1 MNKVILIL
9 VSIIIIIASI
19 ITAVVIYKG
28 EDEEQAKVSIKNIE
42 ENTTNTLNNTI
53 NSDNQNVIET
63 NVKEVRIS
71 PNAFITFKEIYE
83 GCGHTKVDFVEVP
96 QDFVNLSE
104 DELKDK
110 YSDWN
115 IEKFT
120 DTDIILSKD
129 FEGSCIILSKD
140 FEGSCDEHFIV
151 KDVNGVV
158 TVFKIK
164 EDGTEEEYQ
173 TTDIA
178 TEYLT
183 DTDKIEMEKG
193 IRVNGKQNLNQL
205 IEDYE

>member
-9 VSIIIIIASI
+9 VSIIIIIVSI
-19 ITAVVIYKG
+19 ITAVVIYNG

-71 PNAFITFKEIYE
+71 PNAFITFKETYE

-96 QDFVNLSE
+96 EDFVNLSKE
-104 DELKDK
+104 ELKDK

-129 FEGSCIILSKD
+129 FEGSC
-140 FEGSCDEHFIV
+140 DEHFIV
-151 KDVNGVV
+151 KDVDGIV
-158 TVFKIK
+158 TAFKIK
-164 EDGTEEEYQ
+164 EDGTEEEYEI
-173 TTDIA
+173 TDIA

-183 DTDKIEMEKG
+183 DTDKIEMENG

>member
-1 MNKVILIL
+1 MNKF
-9 VSIIIIIASI
+9 IIILLSVVVIIASI
-19 ITAVVIYKG
+19 ITAVVIYNG

-120 DTDIILSKD
+120 DTDIVLSKE
-129 FEGSCIILSKD
+129 FN
-140 FEGSCDEHFIV
+140 GSCDEHFIV
-151 KDVNGVV
+151 KEVNGVV
-158 TVFKIK
+158 IVFKIK
-164 EDGTEEEYQ
+164 EDNTEEEYQ
-173 TTDIA
+173 VTDIA

>member
-9 VSIIIIIASI
+9 VSIIIIIVSI
-19 ITAVVIYKG
+19 ITAVVIYNG

-71 PNAFITFKEIYE
+71 PNAFITFKETYE

-96 QDFVNLSE
+96 EDFVNLSKE
-104 DELKDK
+104 ELKDK

-129 FEGSCIILSKD
+129 FEGSC
-140 FEGSCDEHFIV
+140 DEHFIV
-151 KDVNGVV
+151 KDVDGIV
-158 TVFKIK
+158 TAFKIK
-164 EDGTEEEYQ
+164 EDGTEEEYEI
-173 TTDIA
+173 TDIA

-183 DTDKIEMEKG
+183 DTDKIEMKNG

>member
-1 MNKVILIL
+1 MNKF
-9 VSIIIIIASI
+9 IIILLSVVVIIASI
-19 ITAVVIYKG
+19 ITAVVIYNG

-53 NSDNQNVIET
+53 NSDNKNVIET

-120 DTDIILSKD
+120 DTDIVLSKE
-129 FEGSCIILSKD
+129 FN
-140 FEGSCDEHFIV
+140 GSCDEHFIV

-158 TVFKIK
+158 IVFKIK
-164 EDGTEEEYQ
+164 EDNTEEEYQ
-173 TTDIA
+173 VTDIA

>member
-1 MNKVILIL
+1 MNKIIIILL
-9 VSIIIIIASI
+9 SIIVIIASI
-19 ITAVVIYKG
+19 ITAVVIYNG
-28 EDEEQAKVSIKNIE
+28 EDEEQAKVSIKNVEI
-42 ENTTNTLNNTI
+42 NTTNTLENNVS
-53 NSDNQNVIET
+53 SDNQNVVET

-71 PNAFITFKEIYE
+71 PNAFITFEEIYE
-83 GCGHTKVDFVEVP
+83 TCGHTKIDFVEVP

-120 DTDIILSKD
+120 DTDIVLSKE
-129 FEGSCIILSKD
+129 FK
-140 FEGSCDEHFIV
+140 GSCDEHFIV
-151 KDVNGVV
+151 KDVDGVV

-173 TTDIA
+173 ITDIA

>member
-9 VSIIIIIASI
+9 VSIIIIIVSI
-19 ITAVVIYKG
+19 ITAVVIYNG
-28 EDEEQAKVSIKNIE
+28 EDEKQAKVSIKNIE
-42 ENTTNTLNNTI
+42 ENTTNTLNNSNSI

-71 PNAFITFKEIYE
+71 PNAFITFKETYE
-83 GCGHTKVDFVEVP
+83 VCGHTKVDFVEVP
-96 QDFVNLSE
+96 EDFVNLSE
-104 DELKDK
+104 EELKDK

-120 DTDIILSKD
+120 DTD
-129 FEGSCIILSKD
+129 IILSKD

-183 DTDKIEMEKG
+183 DTDKIEMENG

>member
-9 VSIIIIIASI
+9 VSIIIIIVSI
-19 ITAVVIYKG
+19 ITAVVIYNG

-42 ENTTNTLNNTI
+42 ENTTNTLNNSI

-71 PNAFITFKEIYE
+71 PNAFITFKETYE

-96 QDFVNLSE
+96 EDFVNLSKE
-104 DELKDK
+104 ELKDK

-129 FEGSCIILSKD
+129 FEGSC
-140 FEGSCDEHFIV
+140 DEHFIV
-151 KDVNGVV
+151 KDVDGIV

-173 TTDIA
+173 ITDIA

-193 IRVNGKQNLNQL
+193 ISVNGKQNLNQL

>member
-19 ITAVVIYKG
+19 ITAVVIYNG
-28 EDEEQAKVSIKNIE
+28 EDEEQAKVSIKNVE
-42 ENTTNTLNNTI
+42 TNTTNTLENNVS
-53 NSDNQNVIET
+53 SDNQNVVET

-71 PNAFITFKEIYE
+71 PNAFITFKETYE

-96 QDFVNLSE
+96 EDFVNLSE
-104 DELKDK
+104 EELKDK

-120 DTDIILSKD
+120 DTDIVLSKE
-129 FEGSCIILSKD
+129 FK
-140 FEGSCDEHFIV
+140 GSCDEHFIV

-164 EDGTEEEYQ
+164 EDNTEEEYQ
-173 TTDIA
+173 VTDIA

-193 IRVNGKQNLNQL
+193 ISVNGKQNLNQL

>member
-9 VSIIIIIASI
+9 VSIIIIIVSI
-19 ITAVVIYKG
+19 ITAVVIYNG

-71 PNAFITFKEIYE
+71 PNAFITFKETYE

-96 QDFVNLSE
+96 EDFVNLSKE
-104 DELKDK
+104 ELKDK

-129 FEGSCIILSKD
+129 FEGSC
-140 FEGSCDEHFIV
+140 DEHFIV
-151 KDVNGVV
+151 KDVDGIV
-158 TVFKIK
+158 TAFKIK
-164 EDGTEEEYQ
+164 EDGTEEEYEI
-173 TTDIA
+173 TDIA

-193 IRVNGKQNLNQL
+193 IKVNGKQNLNQL

>member
-9 VSIIIIIASI
+9 VSIIIIIVSI
-19 ITAVVIYKG
+19 ITAVVIYNG

-71 PNAFITFKEIYE
+71 PNAFITFKETYE

-96 QDFVNLSE
+96 EDFVNLSKE
-104 DELKDK
+104 ELKDK

-129 FEGSCIILSKD
+129 FEGSC
-140 FEGSCDEHFIV
+140 DEHFIV
-151 KDVNGVV
+151 KDVNGIV
-158 TVFKIK
+158 TAFKIK
-164 EDGTEEEYQ
+164 EDGTEEEYEI
-173 TTDIA
+173 TDIA

>member
-9 VSIIIIIASI
+9 VSIIIIIVSI
-19 ITAVVIYKG
+19 ITAVVIYNG

-42 ENTTNTLNNTI
+42 ENTTNTLNNSI

-71 PNAFITFKEIYE
+71 PNAFITFKETYE

-96 QDFVNLSE
+96 EDFVNLSKE
-104 DELKDK
+104 ELKDK

-120 DTDIILSKD
+120 DTDIIISKD
-129 FEGSCIILSKD
+129 FK
-140 FEGSCDEHFIV
+140 GSCDEHFIV
-151 KDVNGVV
+151 KDVDGIV
-158 TVFKIK
+158 TAFKIK
-164 EDGTEEEYQ
+164 EDGTEEEYEI
-173 TTDIA
+173 TDIA

-183 DTDKIEMEKG
+183 DTDKIEMKNG

>member
-9 VSIIIIIASI
+9 VSIIIIIVSI
-19 ITAVVIYKG
+19 ITAVVIYNG

-42 ENTTNTLNNTI
+42 ENTTNTLNNSNSI
-53 NSDNQNVIET
+53 NSDDQNVIET

-71 PNAFITFKEIYE
+71 PNAFITFKETYE

-96 QDFVNLSE
+96 EDFVNLSKE
-104 DELKDK
+104 ELKDK

-129 FEGSCIILSKD
+129 FEGSC
-140 FEGSCDEHFIV
+140 DEHFIV
-151 KDVNGVV
+151 KDVDGIV
-158 TVFKIK
+158 TAFKIK
-164 EDGTEEEYQ
+164 EDGTEEEYEI
-173 TTDIA
+173 TDIA

-193 IRVNGKQNLNQL
+193 IKVNGKQNLNQL

>member
-9 VSIIIIIASI
+9 VSIIIIIVSI
-19 ITAVVIYKG
+19 ITAVVIYNG

-42 ENTTNTLNNTI
+42 ENTTNTLNNSI

-71 PNAFITFKEIYE
+71 PNAFITFKETYE

-96 QDFVNLSE
+96 EDFVNLSKE
-104 DELKDK
+104 ELKDK

-120 DTDIILSKD
+120 DTDII
-129 FEGSCIILSKD
+129 ISKD

-151 KDVNGVV
+151 KDVDGIV
-158 TVFKIK
+158 TAFKIK
-164 EDGTEEEYQ
+164 EDGTEEEYEI
-173 TTDIA
+173 TDIA

-183 DTDKIEMEKG
+183 DTDKIEMENG

>member
-19 ITAVVIYKG
+19 ITAVVIYNG
-28 EDEEQAKVSIKNIE
+28 EDEEQAKVSIKNVE
-42 ENTTNTLNNTI
+42 TNTTITLENNVS
-53 NSDNQNVIET
+53 SDNQNVVET

-71 PNAFITFKEIYE
+71 PNAFITFKETYE

-96 QDFVNLSE
+96 EVFVNLSE
-104 DELKDK
+104 EELKDK

-129 FEGSCIILSKD
+129 FEGSC
-140 FEGSCDEHFIV
+140 DEHFIV
-151 KDVNGVV
+151 KDVDGIV
-158 TVFKIK
+158 TAFKIK
-164 EDGTEEEYQ
+164 EDGTEEEYEI
-173 TTDIA
+173 TDIA

>member
-9 VSIIIIIASI
+9 VSIIIIIVSI
-19 ITAVVIYKG
+19 ITAVVIYNG

-42 ENTTNTLNNTI
+42 ENTINTLNNTI

-71 PNAFITFKEIYE
+71 PNAFITFKETYE

-96 QDFVNLSE
+96 EDFVNLSKE
-104 DELKDK
+104 ELKDK

-120 DTDIILSKD
+120 DTDII
-129 FEGSCIILSKD
+129 ISKD

-151 KDVNGVV
+151 KDVDGIV
-158 TVFKIK
+158 TAFKIK
-164 EDGTEEEYQ
+164 EDGTEEEYEI
-173 TTDIA
+173 TDIA

-183 DTDKIEMEKG
+183 DTDKIEMKNG

>member
-9 VSIIIIIASI
+9 VSIIIIIVSI
-19 ITAVVIYKG
+19 ITAVVIYNG

-42 ENTTNTLNNTI
+42 ENTTNTLNNSI

-71 PNAFITFKEIYE
+71 PNAFITFKETYE

-96 QDFVNLSE
+96 EDFVNLSKE
-104 DELKDK
+104 ELKDK

-120 DTDIILSKD
+120 DTDII
-129 FEGSCIILSKD
+129 ISKD

-151 KDVNGVV
+151 KDVEGIV
-158 TVFKIK
+158 TAFKIK
-164 EDGTEEEYQ
+164 EDGTEEEYEI
-173 TTDIA
+173 TDIA

-183 DTDKIEMEKG
+183 DTDKIEMENG

>member
-1 MNKVILIL
+1 MNKF
-9 VSIIIIIASI
+9 IIILLSVVVIIASI
-19 ITAVVIYKG
+19 ITAVVIYNG

-53 NSDNQNVIET
+53 NSDNKNVIET

-96 QDFVNLSE
+96 QDFLNLSE

-120 DTDIILSKD
+120 DTDIVLSKE
-129 FEGSCIILSKD
+129 FN
-140 FEGSCDEHFIV
+140 GSCDVHFIV

-158 TVFKIK
+158 TVFRIK
-164 EDGTEEEYQ
+164 EDNTEEEYQ
-173 TTDIA
+173 VTDIA

-183 DTDKIEMEKG
+183 DTDKLEMEKG

>member
-9 VSIIIIIASI
+9 VSIIIIIVSI
-19 ITAVVIYKG
+19 ITAVVIYNG

-71 PNAFITFKEIYE
+71 PNAFITFKETYE
-83 GCGHTKVDFVEVP
+83 GCGHTTVDFVEVP
-96 QDFVNLSE
+96 EDFVNLSE
-104 DELKDK
+104 EELKDK

-120 DTDIILSKD
+120 DTD
-129 FEGSCIILSKD
+129 IILSKD

-183 DTDKIEMEKG
+183 DTDKIEMENG

>member
-9 VSIIIIIASI
+9 VSIIIIIVSI
-19 ITAVVIYKG
+19 ITAVVIYNG

-42 ENTTNTLNNTI
+42 ENTTNTLNNSNSI

-71 PNAFITFKEIYE
+71 PNAFITFKETYE
-83 GCGHTKVDFVEVP
+83 GCGHTTVDFVEVP
-96 QDFVNLSE
+96 EDFVNLSE
-104 DELKDK
+104 EELKDK

-120 DTDIILSKD
+120 DTD
-129 FEGSCIILSKD
+129 IILSKD

-183 DTDKIEMEKG
+183 DTDKIEMENG

>member
-1 MNKVILIL
+1 MNKF
-9 VSIIIIIASI
+9 IIILLSVVVIIASI
-19 ITAVVIYKG
+19 ITAVVIYNG

-120 DTDIILSKD
+120 DTDIVLSKE
-129 FEGSCIILSKD
+129 FN
-140 FEGSCDEHFIV
+140 GSCDEHFIV

-158 TVFKIK
+158 IVFKIK

-173 TTDIA
+173 ITDIA

-193 IRVNGKQNLNQL
+193 ISVNGKQNLNQL

>member
-28 EDEEQAKVSIKNIE
+28 KDEEQANVSIKNIE
-42 ENTTNTLNNTI
+42 TNTTNTLENNVST
-53 NSDNQNVIET
+53 DNQNVVET

-71 PNAFITFKEIYE
+71 PNAFITFKETYE

-96 QDFVNLSE
+96 EDFVNLSE
-104 DELKDK
+104 EELKDK

-129 FEGSCIILSKD
+129 FEGSC
-140 FEGSCDEHFIV
+140 DEHFIV
-151 KDVNGVV
+151 KDVDGVV

-173 TTDIA
+173 ITDIA

-193 IRVNGKQNLNQL
+193 ISVNGKQNLNQL

>member
-9 VSIIIIIASI
+9 VSIIIIIVSI
-19 ITAVVIYKG
+19 ITAVVIYNG

-42 ENTTNTLNNTI
+42 ENTTNTLNNSI

-71 PNAFITFKEIYE
+71 PNAFITFKETYE
-83 GCGHTKVDFVEVP
+83 GCGHTKVDFAEVP
-96 QDFVNLSE
+96 EDFVNLSKE
-104 DELKDK
+104 ELKDK

-129 FEGSCIILSKD
+129 FEGSC
-140 FEGSCDEHFIV
+140 DEHFIV
-151 KDVNGVV
+151 KDVDGIV
-158 TVFKIK
+158 TAFKIK
-164 EDGTEEEYQ
+164 EDGIEEEYEI
-173 TTDIA
+173 TDIA

-183 DTDKIEMEKG
+183 DTDKIEMKNG

>member
-9 VSIIIIIASI
+9 VSIIIIIVSI
-19 ITAVVIYKG
+19 ITAVVIYNG
-28 EDEEQAKVSIKNIE
+28 EDEEQANVSIKNIE
-42 ENTTNTLNNTI
+42 ENTTNTLNNSI

-71 PNAFITFKEIYE
+71 PNAFITFKETYE

-96 QDFVNLSE
+96 EDFVNLSKE
-104 DELKDK
+104 ELKDK

-129 FEGSCIILSKD
+129 FEGSC
-140 FEGSCDEHFIV
+140 DEHFIV
-151 KDVNGVV
+151 KDVDGIV
-158 TVFKIK
+158 TAFKIK
-164 EDGTEEEYQ
+164 EDGTEEEYEI
-173 TTDIA
+173 TDIA

-183 DTDKIEMEKG
+183 DTDKIEMENG

>member
-1 MNKVILIL
+1 MNKIIIILL
-9 VSIIIIIASI
+9 SIIVIIASI
-19 ITAVVIYKG
+19 ITAVVIYNG
-28 EDEEQAKVSIKNIE
+28 EDEEQAKVSIKNVE
-42 ENTTNTLNNTI
+42 TNTTNTLENNVS
-53 NSDNQNVIET
+53 SDNQNVVET

-71 PNAFITFKEIYE
+71 PNAFITFKETYE

-96 QDFVNLSE
+96 EDFVNLSKE
-104 DELKDK
+104 ELKDK

-120 DTDIILSKD
+120 DTD
-129 FEGSCIILSKD
+129 IILSKD

-173 TTDIA
+173 ITDIA

>member
-19 ITAVVIYKG
+19 ITAVVIYNG
-28 EDEEQAKVSIKNIE
+28 EDEEQAKVSIKNVE
-42 ENTTNTLNNTI
+42 TNTTNTLENNVS
-53 NSDNQNVIET
+53 SDNQNVVET

-71 PNAFITFKEIYE
+71 PNAFITFKETYE

-96 QDFVNLSE
+96 EDFVNLSE

-120 DTDIILSKD
+120 DTDIVLSKE
-129 FEGSCIILSKD
+129 FN
-140 FEGSCDEHFIV
+140 GSCDEHFIV

-158 TVFKIK
+158 TVFRIK
-164 EDGTEEEYQ
+164 EDNTEEEYQ
-173 TTDIA
+173 VTDIA

-183 DTDKIEMEKG
+183 DTDKLEMEKG

>member
-19 ITAVVIYKG
+19 ITAVVIYNG
-28 EDEEQAKVSIKNIE
+28 EAEEQAKVSIKNIE

-129 FEGSCIILSKD
+129 FEGSC
-140 FEGSCDEHFIV
+140 DEHFIV

-183 DTDKIEMEKG
+183 DTDKLEMEKG

>member
-9 VSIIIIIASI
+9 VSIIIIIVSI
-19 ITAVVIYKG
+19 ITAVVIYNG
-28 EDEEQAKVSIKNIE
+28 EDEKQAKVSIKNIE
-42 ENTTNTLNNTI
+42 ENTTNTLNNSNSI

-71 PNAFITFKEIYE
+71 PNAFITFKETYE

-96 QDFVNLSE
+96 EDFVNLSKE
-104 DELKDK
+104 ELKDK

-129 FEGSCIILSKD
+129 FEGSC
-140 FEGSCDEHFIV
+140 DEHFIV
-151 KDVNGVV
+151 KDVDGIV
-158 TVFKIK
+158 TAFKIK
-164 EDGTEEEYQ
+164 EDGTEEEYEI
-173 TTDIA
+173 TDIA

-183 DTDKIEMEKG
+183 DTDKIEMENG

>member
-1 MNKVILIL
+1 MPIHPSDSAPATVKSDDCAQDCNVMPKFLPISTRFFI
-9 VSIIIIIASI
+9 SINFSI
-19 ITAVVIYKG
+19 
-28 EDEEQAKVSIKNIE
+28 
-42 ENTTNTLNNTI
+42 
-53 NSDNQNVIET
+53 SD
-63 NVKEVRIS
+63 
-71 PNAFITFKEIYE
+71 AFITFKETYE

-96 QDFVNLSE
+96 EDFVNLSKE
-104 DELKDK
+104 ELKDK

-120 DTDIILSKD
+120 DTD
-129 FEGSCIILSKD
+129 IILSKD

-183 DTDKIEMEKG
+183 DTDKLEMEKG
-193 IRVNGKQNLNQL
+193 ISVNGKQNLNQL

>member
-9 VSIIIIIASI
+9 VSIIIIIVSI
-19 ITAVVIYKG
+19 ITAVVIYNG

-53 NSDNQNVIET
+53 NSDNQYVIET

-71 PNAFITFKEIYE
+71 PNAFITFKETYE

-96 QDFVNLSE
+96 EDFVNLSKE
-104 DELKDK
+104 ELKDK

-129 FEGSCIILSKD
+129 FEGSC
-140 FEGSCDEHFIV
+140 DEHFIV
-151 KDVNGVV
+151 KDVDGIV
-158 TVFKIK
+158 TAFKIK
-164 EDGTEEEYQ
+164 EDGTEEEYEI
-173 TTDIA
+173 TDIA

-183 DTDKIEMEKG
+183 DTDKIEMKNG

>member
-9 VSIIIIIASI
+9 VSIIIIIVSI
-19 ITAVVIYKG
+19 ITAVVIYNG

-42 ENTTNTLNNTI
+42 ENTTNTLNNSI

-96 QDFVNLSE
+96 EDFVNLSKE
-104 DELKDK
+104 ELKDK

-129 FEGSCIILSKD
+129 FEGSC
-140 FEGSCDEHFIV
+140 DEHFIV
-151 KDVNGVV
+151 KDVDGIV
-158 TVFKIK
+158 TAFKIK
-164 EDGTEEEYQ
+164 EDGTEEEYEI
-173 TTDIA
+173 TDIA

-183 DTDKIEMEKG
+183 DTDKIEMKNG

>member
-1 MNKVILIL
+1 MNKF
-9 VSIIIIIASI
+9 IIILLSVVVIITSI
-19 ITAVVIYKG
+19 ITAVVIYNG

-120 DTDIILSKD
+120 DTDIVLSKE
-129 FEGSCIILSKD
+129 FN
-140 FEGSCDEHFIV
+140 GSCDEHFIV
-151 KDVNGVV
+151 KDVDGVV

-164 EDGTEEEYQ
+164 EDNTEEEYQ
-173 TTDIA
+173 VTDIA

-193 IRVNGKQNLNQL
+193 ISVNGKQNLNQL

>member
-9 VSIIIIIASI
+9 VSIIIIIVSI
-19 ITAVVIYKG
+19 ITAVVIYNG
-28 EDEEQAKVSIKNIE
+28 EDEKQAKVSIKNIE
-42 ENTTNTLNNTI
+42 ENTTNTLNNSNSI

-71 PNAFITFKEIYE
+71 PNAFITFKETYE

-120 DTDIILSKD
+120 DTDIVLSKE
-129 FEGSCIILSKD
+129 FK
-140 FEGSCDEHFIV
+140 GSCDQHFIV
-151 KDVNGVV
+151 KDVDGVV

-173 TTDIA
+173 ITDIA

-193 IRVNGKQNLNQL
+193 ISVNGKQNLNQL

>member
-9 VSIIIIIASI
+9 VSIIIIIVSI
-19 ITAVVIYKG
+19 ITAVVIYNG
-28 EDEEQAKVSIKNIE
+28 EDEEQAKVSIKNVE
-42 ENTTNTLNNTI
+42 TNTTNTLENNVS
-53 NSDNQNVIET
+53 SDNQNVVET

-71 PNAFITFKEIYE
+71 PNAFITFKETYE

-96 QDFVNLSE
+96 EDFVNLSE
-104 DELKDK
+104 EELKDK

-129 FEGSCIILSKD
+129 FEGSC
-140 FEGSCDEHFIV
+140 DEHFIV

-158 TVFKIK
+158 IVFKIK
-164 EDGTEEEYQ
+164 ENNTEEEYQ
-173 TTDIA
+173 VTDIA

-193 IRVNGKQNLNQL
+193 ISVNGKQNLNQL

>member
-9 VSIIIIIASI
+9 VSIIIIIVSI
-19 ITAVVIYKG
+19 ITAVVIYNG

-42 ENTTNTLNNTI
+42 ENTTNTLNNSNSI
-53 NSDNQNVIET
+53 NSDDQNVIET

-71 PNAFITFKEIYE
+71 PNAFITFKETYE

-96 QDFVNLSE
+96 EDFVNLSKE
-104 DELKDK
+104 ELKDK

-120 DTDIILSKD
+120 DTD
-129 FEGSCIILSKD
+129 IILSKD

-173 TTDIA
+173 ITDIA

-183 DTDKIEMEKG
+183 DTDKLEMEKG

>member
-9 VSIIIIIASI
+9 VSIIIIIVSI
-19 ITAVVIYKG
+19 ITAVVIYNG

-71 PNAFITFKEIYE
+71 PNAFITFKETYE

-96 QDFVNLSE
+96 EDFVNLSKE
-104 DELKDK
+104 ELKDK

-120 DTDIILSKD
+120 DTDIIISKD
-129 FEGSCIILSKD
+129 FK
-140 FEGSCDEHFIV
+140 GSCDEHFIV
-151 KDVNGVV
+151 KDVNGIV
-158 TVFKIK
+158 TAFKIK
-164 EDGTEEEYQ
+164 EDGTEEEYEI
-173 TTDIA
+173 TDIA

-183 DTDKIEMEKG
+183 DTDKIEMKNG

>member
-9 VSIIIIIASI
+9 VSIIIIIVSI
-19 ITAVVIYKG
+19 ITAVVIYNG

-42 ENTTNTLNNTI
+42 ENTTNTLNNSI

-71 PNAFITFKEIYE
+71 PNAFITFKETYE

-96 QDFVNLSE
+96 EDFVNLSKE
-104 DELKDK
+104 ELKDK

-129 FEGSCIILSKD
+129 FEGSC
-140 FEGSCDEHFIV
+140 DEHFIV
-151 KDVNGVV
+151 KDVDGVV

-164 EDGTEEEYQ
+164 EDGTEEEYEI
-173 TTDIA
+173 TDIA

-183 DTDKIEMEKG
+183 DTDKIEMKNG

>member
-1 MNKVILIL
+1 MNKF
-9 VSIIIIIASI
+9 IIILLSVVVIIASI
-19 ITAVVIYKG
+19 ITAVVIYNG

-120 DTDIILSKD
+120 DTDIVLSKE
-129 FEGSCIILSKD
+129 FN
-140 FEGSCDEHFIV
+140 GSCDEHFIV

-158 TVFKIK
+158 IVFKIK

-173 TTDIA
+173 ITDIA

-193 IRVNGKQNLNQL
+193 IKVNGKQNLNQL

>member
-19 ITAVVIYKG
+19 ITAVVIYNG

-129 FEGSCIILSKD
+129 FEGSC
-140 FEGSCDEHFIV
+140 DEHFIV

-173 TTDIA
+173 ITDIA

-183 DTDKIEMEKG
+183 DTDKLEMEKG

>member
-1 MNKVILIL
+1 MNKF
-9 VSIIIIIASI
+9 IIILLSVVVIIASI
-19 ITAVVIYKG
+19 ITAVVIYNG

-42 ENTTNTLNNTI
+42 ENTTNTLNNSNSI

-120 DTDIILSKD
+120 DTDIVLSKE
-129 FEGSCIILSKD
+129 FN
-140 FEGSCDEHFIV
+140 GSCDEHFIV

-158 TVFKIK
+158 IVFKIK
-164 EDGTEEEYQ
+164 EDNTEEEYQ
-173 TTDIA
+173 VTDIA